1 MLRETAL
8 SSAARNSADY
18 SNGNG
23 PGVQCFFPFV
33 FKLQRRTFLLYYMS

>member
-23 PGVQCFFPFV
+23 PGVQCFFP
-33 FKLQRRTFLLYYMS
+33 LFLNCKDVHFYFIT